1 MSQATVLLAD
11 DDNSLRT
18 VLNKALAIDG
28 YKVRATSNATTLWKW
43 VSEGEGDIV
52 VTDVVM
58 PDENAFELLPRIR
71 RLRPDL
77 PIIVMIPRIKSLR
90 PDLPIIVMS
99 AQNTV
104 LTAITATER
113 GAYDYLPKPF
123 DLNEL
128 TSLVRRALQPSGAPK
143 QPFKRRGNTGFGSEA
158 LPIIGRSAAMQD
170 VYRIIARLTATDLT
184 VMISGES
191 GTGKELVAR
200 VLHDYGKRRERPFVA
215 VNMAAIPREQ
225 IESELFG
232 QDTVAHDG
240 TPRRSPGRFAQAFG
254 GTLFLDEIGDMPFEA
269 QTRLLRVLQEG
280 EYTSVG
286 GSGPIKT
293 DVRIVAATNKNLT
306 ALIDKGLFRED
317 LFFRLNVVP
326 LRLPPLRE
334 RLEDVPDL
342 TRHFLAKAQA
352 DSLPAKTIQQG
363 ALEQLMDY
371 GWPGNVR
378 ELENVIRRICAI
390 YSDEAISAEIVR
402 EQLAPPEKE
411 DADREQEEDSLE
423 QKIGAHLDQYF
434 AGYAGTLPPD
444 GIYDR
449 ILKDFEK
456 PLIEKCLD
464 ATRGNQLKAAALLG
478 LNRNTL
484 RKKIRDLKIDVVRGS
499 RVM

>member
-1 MSQATVLLAD
+1 MTQATVLLAD
-11 DDNSLRT
+11 DDNALRT

-43 VSEGEGDIV
+43 ISEGEGDIV

-58 PDENAFELLPRIR
+58 PDENAFELLPRIKQ
-71 RLRPDL
+71 LRPDL
-77 PIIVMIPRIKSLR
+77 PV
-90 PDLPIIVMS
+90 IVMS

-113 GAYDYLPKPF
+113 GAYEYLPKPF

-128 TSLVRRALQPSGAPK
+128 TGLVKRALQPTAPAK
-143 QPFKRRGNTGFGSEA
+143 APLKRRPSGGAFTAEG
-158 LPIIGRSAAMQD
+158 LPIIGRSAAMQE

-200 VLHDYGKRRERPFVA
+200 VLHDYGKRRDKPFVA
-215 VNMAAIPREQ
+215 VNMAAIPRDL

-232 QDTVAHDG
+232 QDANMTANG
-240 TPRRSPGRFAQAFG
+240 QSTKGRFEQAYG

-280 EYTSVG
+280 EYTTIG
-286 GSGPIKT
+286 GANPVKT
-293 DVRIVAATNKNLT
+293 DVRIIAATNKNLP
-306 ALIDKGLFRED
+306 ALIEKGLFRED

-342 TRHFLAKAQA
+342 TRHFLAKMPS
-352 DSLPAKTIQQG
+352 DGLPTKSIQQA
-363 ALEQLMDY
+363 ALDQLMEY
-371 GWPGNVR
+371 NWPGNAR
-378 ELENVIRRICAI
+378 ELENVIRRISAI
-390 YSDEAISAEIVR
+390 YSDEIITKEIVR
-402 EQLAPPEKE
+402 EQLSSPKAHDSDGNEE
-411 DADREQEEDSLE
+411 EQSLE
-423 QKIGAHLDQYF
+423 QKISGHLDDYF
-434 AGYAGTLPPD
+434 ADYPGNLPPD

-449 ILKDFEK
+449 VLKDFER

-484 RKKIRDLKIDVVRGS
+484 RKKIRDLEIDVVRS
-499 RVM
+499 AKVM

>member
-1 MSQATVLLAD
+1 MTQATVLLAD

-58 PDENAFELLPRIR
+58 PDENAFEL
-71 RLRPDL
+71 
-77 PIIVMIPRIKSLR
+77 IPKIKNLR

-113 GAYDYLPKPF
+113 GAYEYLPKPF

-128 TSLVRRALQPSGAPK
+128 TGLVRRALQPSSPPK
-143 QPFKRRGNTGFGSEA
+143 LPYKKRGNPAFGSEV
-158 LPIIGRSAAMQD
+158 LPIIGRSTAMQE

-200 VLHDYGKRRERPFVA
+200 VLHDYGKRRDKPFVA

-225 IESELFG
+225 IEVELFG
-232 QDTVAHDG
+232 QDTTAPDG
-240 TPRRSPGRFAQAFG
+240 TPRRTPGRFEQAYG

-280 EYTSVG
+280 EYTTLG
-286 GSGPIKT
+286 GGAPVKT
-293 DVRIVAATNKNLT
+293 DVRIIAATNKNLNS
-306 ALIDKGLFRED
+306 LIEKGLFRED

-342 TRHFLAKAQA
+342 ARHFLSKAQA
-352 DSLPAKTIQQG
+352 DNLPVKSIQNA
-363 ALEQLMDY
+363 ALEQMMDY
-371 GWPGNVR
+371 HWPGNVR
-378 ELENVIRRICAI
+378 ELENVIRRISAI
-390 YSDEAISAEIVR
+390 YSDETITPDIIR
-402 EQLAPPEKE
+402 EQLTPPQPQEAETEKE
-411 DADREQEEDSLE
+411 DDTLA
-423 QKIGAHLDQYF
+423 QKVSNHLDQYF
-434 AGYAGTLPPD
+434 GGYPGALPPD

-449 ILKDFEK
+449 ILKEFEK

-464 ATRGNQLKAAALLG
+464 ATRGNQLKAASLLG

-484 RKKIRDLKIDVVRGS
+484 RKKIRDLNIDVVRGS
-499 RVM
+499 KLM